1 LLSSVRALDFLVGES
16 AGGYARIAG
25 IFSDRVHTVPSEA
38 WDNPSP
44 CEDWTARDV
53 VGYLTGWIQP
63 FFSSQGVEF
72 PVVPSVDD
80 DPAGAWD
87 VVQGVIVSALADPDM
102 AAREAAVHR
111 SLSQI
116 DPRERRLLAKFSALV

>member
-1 LLSSVRALDFLVGES
+1 
-16 AGGYARIAG
+16 
-25 IFSDRVHTVPSEA
+25 
-38 WDNPSP
+38 
-44 CEDWTARDV
+44 